1 MNPGTILNHSGRAV
15 RAGEVR
21 RSRKV
26 LAMRGEEAGAG
37 ARVEIGYR
45 GVRKE
50 VEVEKGKE
58 AGARRE
64 DRMRGAAE
72 EVGAE
77 MEDGVEIRGVEVGR
91 DGGGT

>member
-1 MNPGTILNHSGRAV
+1 M
-15 RAGEVR
+15 
-21 RSRKV
+21 
-26 LAMRGEEAGAG
+26 LAKRGEEAGAGAG

-64 DRMRGAAE
+64 DKRGAGE
-72 EVGAE
+72 EVIVE
-77 MEDGVEIRGVEVGR
+77 TEDGVEIRGVEVGR